1 MAKII
6 GKGTVFKSTISAML
20 TAVAQVNSIS
30 TSGFASQT
38 FEGTSLDST
47 VGKEKPLTGYSEPGT
62 VEVEMFFDPALAGH
76 QFYTDSITVP
86 VTIAH
91 SITYSN
97 TSHTTLFTSS
107 GIDFGHTIAMDD
119 GVKATLSFTVTGL
132 PTFPT

>member
-38 FEGTSLDST
+38 FEGTSLDSA